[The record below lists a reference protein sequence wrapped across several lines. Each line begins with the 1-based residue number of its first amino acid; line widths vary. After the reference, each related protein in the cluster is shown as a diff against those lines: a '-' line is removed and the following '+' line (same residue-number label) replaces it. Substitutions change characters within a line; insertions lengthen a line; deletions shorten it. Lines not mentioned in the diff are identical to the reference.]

1 MKSTEGQLDLRI
13 RRTHKLLWESLF
25 ELMTQSKQR
34 YSSITINQI
43 CDLAMVHRTTFYKHF
58 EDKDALLAFGLKKYQ
73 EEAFKIP
80 LLERLT
86 KPFQVIE
93 QFLHHKEIG
102 KIVESQMND
111 KQFLNLIHYQTFEI
125 KKQENQEFHRICK
138 NHTIP
143 IELIIEFHSGI
154 ITTLSTWWLQNRN
167 NVSAKELDRYFRQMI
182 NQDIFQFE
190 RECMETFLV

>member
-1 MKSTEGQLDLRI
+1 MKSNEGQLDLRI

-25 ELMTQSKQR
+25 ELMTQSKQK

-43 CDLAMVHRTTFYKHF
+43 CDRAMVHRTTFYQHF
-58 EDKDALLAFGLKKYQ
+58 EDKNALLAFGLEQNQ
-73 EEAFKIP
+73 EEALTVP
-80 LLERLT
+80 LLDRLT

-102 KIVESQMND
+102 KILESQMD
-111 KQFLNLIHYQTFEI
+111 DEQFINFMTYQTREM
-125 KKQENQEFHRICK
+125 KKQENEELQRICK

-143 IELIIEFHSGI
+143 SELIIEFHSGV
-154 ITTLSTWWLQNRN
+154 ITTLSAWWLQNRKD
-167 NVSAKELDRYFRQMI
+167 VSAKEMDSYFHAMI

-190 RECMETFLV
+190 IS

>member
-1 MKSTEGQLDLRI
+1 MKSNEGQLDLRI

-25 ELMTQSKQR
+25 ELMTQSKQK

-43 CDLAMVHRTTFYKHF
+43 CDRAMVHRTTFYQHF
-58 EDKDALLAFGLKKYQ
+58 EDKNALLAFGLRQNQ
-73 EEAFKIP
+73 EEALTVP
-80 LLERLT
+80 LLDRLT

-102 KIVESQMND
+102 KILESQMD
-111 KQFLNLIHYQTFEI
+111 DEQFINFMTYQTREM
-125 KKQENQEFHRICK
+125 KKQENEELQRICK

-143 IELIIEFHSGI
+143 SELIIEFHSGV
-154 ITTLSTWWLQNRN
+154 ITTLSAWWLQNRKD
-167 NVSAKELDRYFRQMI
+167 VSAKEMDSYFHTMI

-190 RECMETFLV
+190 IS

>member
-1 MKSTEGQLDLRI
+1 MKSNEGQLDLRI

-25 ELMTQSKQR
+25 ELMTQSKQK

-43 CDLAMVHRTTFYKHF
+43 CNRAMVHRTTFYQHF
-58 EDKDALLAFGLKKYQ
+58 EDKNALLAFGFKQHQ
-73 EEAFKIP
+73 EDALTVP
-80 LLERLT
+80 LLDRLT

-102 KIVESQMND
+102 KILESQMD
-111 KQFLNLIHYQTFEI
+111 DEQFINFMNYQTREM
-125 KKQENQEFHRICK
+125 KKQENEELLRICK

-143 IELIIEFHSGI
+143 FELIIEFHSSV
-154 ITTLSTWWLQNRN
+154 ITTLSTWWLQNRKD
-167 NVSAKELDRYFRQMI
+167 VSAKEMDRYFHAMI

-190 RECMETFLV
+190 RE